1 MLRNR
6 INVNSRSDVMSRFSK
21 HRHYTF
27 VGLVQQKSD
36 DHPPSFWSH
45 HKPLF
50 MFRKYNS
57 LFMFK
62 RHKYWQ
68 EILQESKS
76 KLVETSVVPSASDL
90 MLLKFS

>member
-6 INVNSRSDVMSRFSK
+6 ININSRSDVTSRFSK
-21 HRHYTF
+21 HRHYMF
-27 VGLVQQKSD
+27 VGLVRQKSD
-36 DHPPSFWSH
+36 DRPPSFWFH
-45 HKPLF
+45 HEPLF

-62 RHKYWQ
+62 RHKYLQ

-76 KLVETSVVPSASDL
+76 KLVETSVVPSGGDL
-90 MLLKFS
+90 MLL

>member
-1 MLRNR
+1 MFKSLLMHKKKNLAACLSRNR
-6 INVNSRSDVMSRFSK
+6 INVNSRSDVMNGFSK

-27 VGLVQQKSD
+27 VGQKSD
-36 DHPPSFWSH
+36 DHAPSFWFH

-62 RHKYWQ
+62 RHKY
-68 EILQESKS
+68 
-76 KLVETSVVPSASDL
+76 SATKASRNW
-90 MLLKFS
+90 